1 MKRNKKGVFPFL
13 IGKVLT
19 KIALDKD
26 GMIDKFPFLI
36 GKVLTLAGFN
46 TPEPI
51 LSVITSIISFPFL
64 IGKVLT
70 RKRMI

>member
-1 MKRNKKGVFPFL
+1 MMMIMMIILLTNKFR
-13 IGKVLT
+13 
-19 KIALDKD
+19 
-26 GMIDKFPFLI
+26 FLI

>member
-36 GKVLTLAGFN
+36 GKVLTLLK
-46 TPEPI
+46 EI
-51 LSVITSIISFPFL
+51 
-64 IGKVLT
+64 K
-70 RKRMI
+70 K